1 MENKIPSYLLRTFND
16 QHEIT
21 MLRKSGLSFLEKTIL
36 SAARA
41 VKAIYL
47 QAENVTNKN
56 LIHTIH
62 PHIKLFSLIYL
73 EVIISIAGSL
83 NAQLLA
89 ASAIFLLYMVAE
101 MKIYEVYRR
110 IFFLAFI
117 FGFIIV
123 FPASLNII
131 TPGKIILRLISFNEP
146 IHFWI
151 YNIPQNIGFT
161 LEGFQVI
168 SLLFFR
174 VLNSVSI
181 AMLIIYTTSF
191 PSFIK
196 SFKIIGVP
204 DTFLMIVSL
213 AYKFIFIL
221 SRTIEETYF
230 ALKSRLLGNIRND
243 NMRKLIGGRIFFI
256 FKKSTVIYENTYCAM
271 VSRSYQG
278 NVMLY
283 SQNHLIYK
291 DFVALVIVIVLGIG
305 IILI

>member
-1 MENKIPSYLLRTFND
+1 
-16 QHEIT
+16 
-21 MLRKSGLSFLEKTIL
+21 
-36 SAARA
+36 
-41 VKAIYL
+41 
-47 QAENVTNKN
+47 
-56 LIHTIH
+56 
-62 PHIKLFSLIYL
+62 
-73 EVIISIAGSL
+73 
-83 NAQLLA
+83 
-89 ASAIFLLYMVAE
+89 
-101 MKIYEVYRR
+101 
-110 IFFLAFI
+110 
-117 FGFIIV
+117 
-123 FPASLNII
+123 
-131 TPGKIILRLISFNEP
+131 
-146 IHFWI
+146 
-151 YNIPQNIGFT
+151 
-161 LEGFQVI
+161 
-168 SLLFFR
+168 
-174 VLNSVSI
+174 
-181 AMLIIYTTSF
+181 MLIIYTTSF

-271 VSRSYQG
+271 VSRGYQG